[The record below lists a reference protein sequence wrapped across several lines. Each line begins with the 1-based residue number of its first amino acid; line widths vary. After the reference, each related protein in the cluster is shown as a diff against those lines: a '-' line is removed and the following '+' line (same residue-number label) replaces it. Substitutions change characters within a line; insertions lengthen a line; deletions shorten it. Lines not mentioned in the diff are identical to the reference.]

1 MPGACLPSGWCDFS
15 EEHRRVREAAEQ
27 LIEAYVEGGR
37 DEYWMTVIVA
47 PYGSGKT
54 TLLRHLEWYAREKLG
69 VPAAR
74 VELSKIVGF
83 ITETRGSV
91 HESELPRVVEEFVS
105 KTLAAEEGKP
115 FILLVDEVE
124 ESYDV
129 LKGIVE
135 HETSPLRGL
144 AEAIRTR
151 STWVYTVFAFG
162 PSSTLKEAVFGPV
175 AWRSRVLTIP
185 LLPKAVVAR
194 ELRSRGTGD
203 PEAELLAN
211 MAWWA
216 SKGRVAWA
224 RLIVDS
230 VAPRIREASQRGP
243 EELEAVLLGD
253 EALSREIVDGIPL
266 LDRQGYREVRR
277 LLEEKR
283 LLPYLAA
290 YPGPAPLPWLEER
303 VGAPIVPEPGPVLG
317 FTRSLASVD
326 DILAE
331 AEAWMERIARA
342 RGIQAA
348 SLEHAVSMLEH
359 VLSAWS
365 SSGMVPYDPQSLRE
379 LFSAAAD
386 LAREVYGDDPGAA
399 QLLEAL
405 SPDILAPQLH
415 RSEHP
420 VVYLRPQMLLR
431 IYPSASS
438 SPLLGCAR
446 RSGLSQVVEVV
457 ESLAPEELEKA
468 GAALAQ
474 LLGLEEQLKRHG
486 LRLVVA
492 PRPLLRQ
499 LRGTICSGGARS
511 LVLLVDARN
520 GVDRVP
526 PWLEAAERIG
536 AAIVVPM
543 GQRVSMFIYSL
554 LYSMALDT
562 GGCSLEQL
570 EPRDKRLITVYGD
583 VVKSLVLD
591 KLGEWAAKAAR
602 IEVAVSGTVA
612 RLGDAWAR
620 AAVELALQG
629 DTGKAR
635 AQALDKAVEGLEAAA
650 RELAGLAGLRA
661 PRLPRLGEAVA
672 SLAAVLGEAAGL
684 GEDCL
689 AAASPTLARLLEAR
703 PSGGAPSLER
713 MEALASSLPGD
724 APAAAKLADALRRL
738 REALEEVS
746 KLGYGWLAAEALNQ
760 LLEPLEGLVERIARL
775 YSGAEGRLQ
784 ALPQGLRERVAE
796 AVREDLSRAATLTDL
811 LEYGG
816 VLLQAL
822 EELASIAEKTAVL
835 QEIEERRAKLIEQID
850 KIFAQDAAIT
860 AQRAGAEV
868 KAA

>member
-15 EEHRRVREAAEQ
+15 EEHRRVRETAEH
-27 LIEAYVEGGR
+27 LVEAYVKGSGE
-37 DEYWMTVIVA
+37 EYWMTVIVA

-74 VELSKIVGF
+74 VELSRIVGF

-105 KTLAAEEGKP
+105 KTLGAEEGKP
-115 FILLVDEVE
+115 FVLLVDEVE

-151 STWVYTVFAFG
+151 ATWVYTVLAFG

-185 LLPKAVVAR
+185 LLPKAVVSR
-194 ELRSRGTGD
+194 ELRSRGIED

-230 VAPRIREASQRGP
+230 VAPRIIEASRRGP

-253 EALSREIVDGIPL
+253 EALSREIVDGVPL

-303 VGAPIVPEPGPVLG
+303 IGTAIVPEPGPVLG
-317 FTRSLASVD
+317 FTRSLASVED
-326 DILAE
+326 VIAE

-342 RGIQAA
+342 RGMQAA
-348 SLEHAVSMLEH
+348 SLEHAVTMLEH

-365 SSGMVPYDPQSLRE
+365 SGGAVPYDPQSLRE

-468 GAALAQ
+468 SEALAQ

-486 LRLVVA
+486 LRLLVA
-492 PRPLLRQ
+492 PRPLLQQ
-499 LRGTICSGGARS
+499 LRGPICGGGARR
-511 LVLLVDARN
+511 LVLLVDARS

-526 PWLEAAERIG
+526 PWLEAAEKIG
-536 AAIVVPM
+536 AVIVAPM

-554 LYSMALDT
+554 LYSIALGT
-562 GGCSLEQL
+562 GSCSLDQL

-591 KLGEWAAKAAR
+591 KLSEWATTAAK
-602 IEVAVSGTVA
+602 IEVAVSNTAA

-620 AAVELALQG
+620 AAIELALQG
-629 DTGKAR
+629 DTGRAR
-635 AQALDKAVEGLEAAA
+635 ARALDKALEGLEAASRELA
-650 RELAGLAGLRA
+650 ELAGLQA

-672 SLAAVLGEAAGL
+672 SLTDVLGEATGL
-684 GEDCL
+684 GMECL
-689 AAASPTLARLLEAR
+689 AAASPTLAKLLE
-703 PSGGAPSLER
+703 GGPRGEAPGTDR
-713 MEALASSLPGD
+713 IEALASSLPQE
-724 APAAAKLADALRRL
+724 APAAARLRSALAGL
-738 REALEEVS
+738 REALEEAK
-746 KLGYGWLAAEALNQ
+746 KLGYGWLASEALNT
-760 LLEPLEGLVERIARL
+760 LMKPLAELVERAARL
-775 YSGAEGRLQ
+775 YSEALGKLQ
-784 ALPQGLRERVAE
+784 ALPQGLRERAAE
-796 AVREDLSRAATLTDL
+796 ALREDLSKAATLTDL

-816 VLLQAL
+816 VLIQAL
-822 EELASIAEKTAVL
+822 EELSSIAERTAVL
-835 QEIEERRAKLIEQID
+835 REIEERRAKLIEQID
-850 KIFAQDAAIT
+850 KIFVQDAAIT
-860 AQRAGAEV
+860 GQGVGAEV